1 MRDWGVNAA
10 GVAIAHEGEI
20 ALCKGYGKRSVEDDL
35 PSTDR
40 TLFPIASVTKSF
52 TAMAVAMLVD
62 EGLLD
67 WDTPV
72 REYMPFFRL
81 HDAFAAERMTPRDLL
96 THRSGLPR
104 HDFVRLGTEA
114 TREDLVR
121 RLRYLAPAQDF
132 RTVYQYQNL
141 MYMTSGYLVQQVS
154 GLTWEQFLQTRIF
167 DRLGMVSTCLST
179 SVAERSG
186 DHALPYRK
194 GKKGTERIPF
204 FDRGPHDPVGPAG
217 AIVSSAAD
225 MNRWMLLH
233 LNGGTHETERIISEA
248 QLRTMH
254 TPQTPIPDTGKWAAE
269 LPHNAYGMGWHIEPY
284 RGYDML
290 HHGGNINGF
299 SSMLAIMPQEQ
310 IGVVVLTNMGGTFLR
325 DLLPYYVF
333 DALLDLPA
341 IDWNARFREDQE
353 QMERGQKEGAR
364 KSKSDRVRRTKP
376 SHPLEE
382 YAGTYTDPGYGAITV
397 RLEDGALQA
406 RYNTIDMPLAHYHYD
421 VFEMTFPGWGY
432 QTKVRFGTG
441 VRGEIESLSAAMEPT
456 IEDIVFRRAPEPA
469 LVEPDFLAQ
478 FAGEYELPSGRMSI
492 THQDGVLEVSAP
504 GLRDYEIVPY
514 SRTEFAFKRLSGVS
528 IAFELKDGV
537 VTGAVLNQFGILLH
551 AKKLD

>member
-1 MRDWGVNAA
+1 
-10 GVAIAHEGEI
+10 
-20 ALCKGYGKRSVEDDL
+20 
-35 PSTDR
+35 
-40 TLFPIASVTKSF
+40 
-52 TAMAVAMLVD
+52 
-62 EGLLD
+62 
-67 WDTPV
+67 
-72 REYMPFFRL
+72 
-81 HDAFAAERMTPRDLL
+81 
-96 THRSGLPR
+96 
-104 HDFVRLGTEA
+104 
-114 TREDLVR
+114 
-121 RLRYLAPAQDF
+121 
-132 RTVYQYQNL
+132 
-141 MYMTSGYLVQQVS
+141 
-154 GLTWEQFLQTRIF
+154 
-167 DRLGMVSTCLST
+167 
-179 SVAERSG
+179 
-186 DHALPYRK
+186 
-194 GKKGTERIPF
+194 
-204 FDRGPHDPVGPAG
+204 
-217 AIVSSAAD
+217 
-225 MNRWMLLH
+225 
-233 LNGGTHETERIISEA
+233 
-248 QLRTMH
+248 MH

-492 THQDGVLEVSAP
+492 THQEGVLEVSAP